1 MKEAVAKVF
10 LKKNLLYLNM
20 CISLFCAYL
29 LFPNCFELNIFPI
42 QTSQYN
48 WTSLDPSWTVTLN
61 YLKIKGLSWG
71 SDIAFTYGPLGQL
84 CTRVGWGESKF
95 LFLVFDVFMF
105 INWFL
110 VFYLSLKK
118 SKNIFITL
126 FLVVFVSLIF
136 PNWIGIANSFIL
148 LLFYMFWLRENL
160 ESNSK
165 LSYVFLIL
173 IAVLMFFIKLNTG
186 LIALP
191 LLYCIIT
198 YNKIYKKIS
207 NKLFLILFIT
217 PLFFIYILTITLNVS
232 LLKYVFFALEIVSGY
247 NEIMYLENQI
257 ENSLN
262 YVKCISGL
270 TFIALIYSLYLN
282 KKINNLE
289 KIFIFGI
296 SVLSFYLMYKQ
307 AFVRA
312 DVNHIIEFFL
322 YYSLFI
328 LVFSDFHTSIKN
340 YFINGLVVFNLLLVF
355 YFLNNNQSKTVVFK
369 EKLSKKEYFSGFKNF
384 SLTSGLHIEENY
396 LELPDTFLSKIG
408 NETVDVYPWN
418 IQMLLENKL
427 NYKPRPVIQSY
438 TSYTKELEN
447 LNFNHYNSSNA
458 PQYVIYEFETIDER
472 YPLFDE
478 SKLNLALILN
488 YQIIE
493 KGTIDSK
500 KILLL
505 KKKSNFK
512 EIKLEKVKEY
522 AMYVNSPLIPKKGIY
537 YEIELYNNIF
547 GKYYSVLKNSPEIRL
562 QIQIQN
568 GEKLEYKTS
577 NKLLES
583 GIFSTVF
590 VRNTDEFE
598 ILMNNNDSD
607 SIQKVKYYNFR
618 LLNDKM
624 FKEKIKITEYKIA
637 Q

>member
-1 MKEAVAKVF
+1 MKEATAKIF
-10 LKKNLLYLNM
+10 IKQNLLYLNI

-29 LFPNCFELNIFPI
+29 LFPNYFELNIFPI

-48 WTSLDPSWTVTLN
+48 WASLDTSWTVTLN

-84 CTRVGWGESKF
+84 CTKAGWGESKY

-118 SKNIFITL
+118 SKNIIITL
-126 FLVVFVSLIF
+126 LLVVFVSLIF

-191 LLYCIIT
+191 LFYCIIT

-207 NKLFLILFIT
+207 NKLFLFLFFT
-217 PLFFIYILTITLNVS
+217 PLFLIYILTIILNVS

-270 TFIALIYSLYLN
+270 TFIALTYSLYLN
-282 KKINNLE
+282 KKIKNLE
-289 KIFIFGI
+289 KIFILGI

-340 YFINGLVVFNLLLVF
+340 YFINGLVIFNLLIVF
-355 YFLNNNQSKTVVFK
+355 YFLNNNQPKTIVFK

-384 SLTSGLHIEENY
+384 SLTSGLHIEKNY
-396 LELPDTFLSKIG
+396 LKLPDSFLSKIG

-478 SKLNLALILN
+478 SKLNLALSLN

-493 KGTIDSK
+493 KGTIDNK

-522 AMYVNSPLIPKKGIY
+522 AMYINSPLIPKKGIY

-568 GEKLEYKTS
+568 GKKLEYKTS
-577 NKLLES
+577 KKLLES
-583 GIFSTVF
+583 GIFSSVF

-607 SIQKVKYYNFR
+607 SIQKVKYYSFR

-624 FKEKIKITEYKIA
+624 FKEKMKITEYKIA